1 MRNSLILISVLAL
14 SGCVTLPPM
23 KQIKP
28 DFPTAWPTE
37 TGQAQAAESVAA
49 DWWKAYHDPALDALM
64 AEALAHNRD
73 LALAA
78 ARIEEVRANLGLAKA
93 NLYPEVG
100 IDGNVGRS
108 RVTGKGNMPA
118 GSELTNNNFKLNL
131 QAAWEVDL
139 WGRYRE
145 ASAAARADLLA
156 TEFARHGIQ
165 SSLTSAV
172 AQSYFGLAALDA
184 NLKLAQDTLVN
195 RREAVKL
202 QRLRFEGGVSS
213 ELILRQAEAEAA
225 SIEVSLAQ
233 LAQQVRQQELVLAIL
248 LGRDPRALMQ
258 ASVARSASLFQ
269 LALSPAIAAI
279 IPAGLPSDLLLRR
292 PDLRQA
298 EQKLLSSQARIREA
312 GAAIYPNL
320 SLTAHLGSESK
331 ALSDLFTSP
340 ASIWGLAAGISQT
353 IFNAGRTEAAVNA
366 AGARQDQALIAYE
379 QAVQTAFKEV
389 LDALISH
396 RQARETGLAE
406 ADRTKALKRAAE
418 LAELRFQNGISNYL
432 EVLDARRNLFQAE
445 QGGIEARLLQL
456 VATANLFKAMGGGWD
471 AEAETKT
478 ELKAGLDAE
487 THATEKRTP

>member
-1 MRNSLILISVLAL
+1 METTMRNSLILISLLAL

-28 DFPTAWPTE
+28 DLPTAWPTE
-37 TGQAQAAESVAA
+37 SGQVAENVAA
-49 DWWKAYHDPALDALM
+49 DWWKTYHDPVLDALM

-73 LALAA
+73 LAMAA
-78 ARIEEVRANLGLAKA
+78 ARIEEVRANLGLADA
-93 NLYPEVG
+93 DRYPEVG

-118 GSELTNNNFKLNL
+118 GTQLVNNNFKLNL
-131 QAAWEVDL
+131 RAAWEIDL

-184 NLKLAQDTLVN
+184 NLKLAQDTLAN

-213 ELILRQAEAEAA
+213 ELLMRQAEAEAA

-233 LAQQVRQQELVLAIL
+233 LAQQVRQQELALAVL

-258 ASVARSASLFQ
+258 DSVARGAGLFQ
-269 LALSPAIAAI
+269 LALPPA
-279 IPAGLPSDLLLRR
+279 IPAGLPSELLLRR

-320 SLTAHLGSESK
+320 SLTANLGSESK
-331 ALSDLFTSP
+331 ALSDLFSGP

-396 RQARETGLAE
+396 RQARETGVAE

-418 LAELRFQNGISNYL
+418 LADLRFQNGVSNYL

-445 QGGIEARLLQL
+445 QGSIEARYTQL
-456 VATANLFKAMGGGWD
+456 VATANLFKAMGGGW
-471 AEAETKT
+471 EA
-478 ELKAGLDAE
+478 KAQANTGLDAK
-487 THATEKRTP
+487 THTTDKRTP

>member
-1 MRNSLILISVLAL
+1 METTMRNSLILISMLAL
-14 SGCVTLPPM
+14 TGCVSLPPM

-37 TGQAQAAESVAA
+37 SGQVAENVAA
-49 DWWKAYHDPALDALM
+49 DWWKAYNDPALDALM

-78 ARIEEVRANLGLAKA
+78 ARIEEVRANLGLAEA
-93 NLYPEVG
+93 DRYPEVG
-100 IDGNVGRS
+100 IDGNIGRS
-108 RVTGKGNMPA
+108 RVTGKGNMPT
-118 GSELTNNNFKLNL
+118 GSELTSNNFKLNL
-131 QAAWEVDL
+131 RAAWEVDL

-156 TEFARHGIQ
+156 TEFARHAIQ

-184 NLKLAQDTLVN
+184 NLKLARDTLSN

-202 QRLRFEGGVSS
+202 QRLRYEGGVAS
-213 ELILRQAEAEAA
+213 ELVLRQAEAEAA

-233 LAQQVRQQELVLAIL
+233 LAQQARQQELALAVL

-258 ASVARSASLFQ
+258 ASVTRGAGLFQ
-269 LALSPAIAAI
+269 LALPPA

-298 EQKLLSSQARIREA
+298 EQKLLLSQARIREA

-320 SLTAHLGSESK
+320 SLTANLGSESK

-353 IFNAGRTEAAVNA
+353 IFNAGRTEAAINA

-379 QAVQTAFKEV
+379 QAVQTAFREV

-396 RQARETGLAE
+396 RQARETGVAE
-406 ADRTKALKRAAE
+406 ADRSKALKRAAE
-418 LAELRFQNGISNYL
+418 LADLRFQNGVANYL

-445 QGGIEARLLQL
+445 QGGIEARYTQL
-456 VATANLFKAMGGGWD
+456 VATANLFKAMGGGW
-471 AEAETKT
+471 EAEVAAQT
-478 ELKAGLDAE
+478 GLDAE
-487 THATEKRTP
+487 RLASETPTP

>member
-1 MRNSLILISVLAL
+1 
-14 SGCVTLPPM
+14 
-23 KQIKP
+23 
-28 DFPTAWPTE
+28 
-37 TGQAQAAESVAA
+37 
-49 DWWKAYHDPALDALM
+49 
-64 AEALAHNRD
+64 
-73 LALAA
+73 
-78 ARIEEVRANLGLAKA
+78 
-93 NLYPEVG
+93 
-100 IDGNVGRS
+100 
-108 RVTGKGNMPA
+108 MPA
-118 GSELTNNNFKLNL
+118 GSELTSSNFKLDL
-131 QAAWEVDL
+131 RAAWEVDL

-184 NLKLAQDTLVN
+184 NLKLAQDTLAN
-195 RREAVKL
+195 RHEAVKL

-213 ELILRQAEAEAA
+213 ELLLRQAEAEAA

-233 LAQQVRQQELVLAIL
+233 LAQQVRQQELALAVL

-258 ASVARSASLFQ
+258 ASVTRGASLFQ
-269 LALSPAIAAI
+269 LALPPA

-320 SLTAHLGSESK
+320 SLTANLGSESK

-340 ASIWGLAAGISQT
+340 ANIWGLAVGISQT

-389 LDALISH
+389 FDALISH
-396 RQARETGLAE
+396 RQARETGIAE

-418 LAELRFQNGISNYL
+418 LADLRFQNGVSNYL

-445 QGGIEARLLQL
+445 QGGIEARYAQL
-456 VATANLFKAMGGGWD
+456 VATANLFKAMGGGWE
-471 AEAETKT
+471 AEAVASE
-478 ELKAGLDAE
+478 
-487 THATEKRTP
+487 

>member
-1 MRNSLILISVLAL
+1 MRNRLILISLLAL

-28 DFPTAWPTE
+28 DLPTAWPTE
-37 TGQAQAAESVAA
+37 TGQAQATENVAA

-64 AEALAHNRD
+64 AEALVHNRD

-78 ARIEEVRANLGLAKA
+78 ARIEEVRANLGLADA
-93 NLYPEVG
+93 DRYPEVG

-118 GSELTNNNFKLNL
+118 GTQLVSNNFKLNL
-131 QAAWEVDL
+131 QAAWEIDL
-139 WGRYRE
+139 WGRYRQ

-156 TEFARHGIQ
+156 TEFARRGIQ

-184 NLKLAQDTLVN
+184 NLKLAQDTLAN
-195 RREAVKL
+195 RHEAVKL
-202 QRLRFEGGVSS
+202 QRLRYEGGVAS
-213 ELILRQAEAEAA
+213 ELVLRQAEAEAA

-233 LAQQVRQQELVLAIL
+233 LAQQVRQQELALAVL

-258 ASVARSASLFQ
+258 ASVTRGAGLFQ
-269 LALSPAIAAI
+269 LTLPPA

-320 SLTAHLGSESK
+320 SLTTNLGSESK
-331 ALSDLFTSP
+331 ALADLFTSP

-379 QAVQTAFKEV
+379 QSVQTAFREV
-389 LDALISH
+389 LDALVVH
-396 RQARETGLAE
+396 RQARETGSAE
-406 ADRTKALKRAAE
+406 ADRVQALQRAAE
-418 LAELRFQNGISNYL
+418 LAELRFQHGVSNYL

-445 QGGIEARLLQL
+445 QGGIEARRTQL
-456 VATANLFKAMGGGWD
+456 VATAELFKALGGGW
-471 AEAETKT
+471 
-478 ELKAGLDAE
+478 
-487 THATEKRTP
+487 EK

>member
-1 MRNSLILISVLAL
+1 MRNSLILISLLAL

-28 DFPTAWPTE
+28 DLPIAWPTE
-37 TGQAQAAESVAA
+37 TSQGSVVDNVAA
-49 DWWKAYHDPALDALM
+49 DWWKAYNDPALDALM

-73 LALAA
+73 LSLAA
-78 ARIEEVRANLGLAKA
+78 ARIEEVRANLGLTES
-93 NLYPEVG
+93 NRYPEVG
-100 IDGNVGRS
+100 IDGNIGRS
-108 RVTGKGNMPA
+108 RVTGKGNMPV

-145 ASAAARADLLA
+145 ASTAARADLLA

-184 NLKLAQDTLVN
+184 NLKLAQDTLAN
-195 RREAVKL
+195 RHEAVKL

-213 ELILRQAEAEAA
+213 ELLLRQAEAEAA

-233 LAQQVRQQELVLAIL
+233 LAQQVRQQELALAVL

-258 ASVARSASLFQ
+258 ASVTRGASLFQ
-269 LALSPAIAAI
+269 LALPPA

-396 RQARETGLAE
+396 RQARETGIAE

-418 LAELRFQNGISNYL
+418 LADLRFQNGVSNYL

-445 QGGIEARLLQL
+445 QGGIEARYAQL
-456 VATANLFKAMGGGWD
+456 IATANLFKAMGGGWE
-471 AEAETKT
+471 AEAVASE
-478 ELKAGLDAE
+478 
-487 THATEKRTP
+487 

>member
-1 MRNSLILISVLAL
+1 METTMRNRLILMFLLAL

-28 DFPTAWPTE
+28 DLPTAWPTE
-37 TGQAQAAESVAA
+37 NGQAQATESVAA
-49 DWWKAYHDPALDALM
+49 DWWKAYNDPALDALM

-78 ARIEEVRANLGLAKA
+78 ARIEEVRANLGLTEA
-93 NLYPEVG
+93 NRYPEVG
-100 IDGNVGRS
+100 IDGNIGRS

-118 GSELTNNNFKLNL
+118 ESELTNSNFKLDL
-131 QAAWEVDL
+131 RAAWEVDL
-139 WGRYRE
+139 WGRYRA

-184 NLKLAQDTLVN
+184 NLKLAQDTLAN

-213 ELILRQAEAEAA
+213 ELLLRQAEAEAA

-233 LAQQVRQQELVLAIL
+233 LAQQVRQQELSLAVL

-258 ASVARSASLFQ
+258 ASVTRGAGLFQ
-269 LALSPAIAAI
+269 LALPPAI
-279 IPAGLPSDLLLRR
+279 PSGLPSDLLLRR

-396 RQARETGLAE
+396 RQARETGTAE
-406 ADRTKALKRAAE
+406 AERTKALKRAAE
-418 LAELRFQNGISNYL
+418 LADLRFQNGVSNYL

-445 QGGIEARLLQL
+445 QGSIEARYAQL
-456 VATANLFKAMGGGWD
+456 VATANLFKAMGGGWE
-471 AEAETKT
+471 AKAETKT
-478 ELKAGLDAE
+478 GLKTGIDVEVLTTA
-487 THATEKRTP
+487 R

>member
-1 MRNSLILISVLAL
+1 MRNSLILISLLAL

-28 DFPTAWPTE
+28 DLPTAWPTE
-37 TGQAQAAESVAA
+37 SGQVAENVAA
-49 DWWKAYHDPALDALM
+49 DWWKTYHDPVLDALM

-73 LALAA
+73 LAMAA
-78 ARIEEVRANLGLAKA
+78 ARIEEVRANLGLADA
-93 NLYPEVG
+93 DRYPEVG

-118 GSELTNNNFKLNL
+118 GTQLVNNNFKLNL
-131 QAAWEVDL
+131 RAAWEIDL

-184 NLKLAQDTLVN
+184 NLKLAQDTLAN

-213 ELILRQAEAEAA
+213 ELLMRQAEAEAA

-233 LAQQVRQQELVLAIL
+233 LAQQVRQQELALAVL

-258 ASVARSASLFQ
+258 DSVARGAGLFQ
-269 LALSPAIAAI
+269 LALPPA
-279 IPAGLPSDLLLRR
+279 IPAGLPSELLLRR

-320 SLTAHLGSESK
+320 SLTANLGSESK
-331 ALSDLFTSP
+331 ALSDLFSGP

-396 RQARETGLAE
+396 RQARETGVAE

-418 LAELRFQNGISNYL
+418 LADLRFQNGVSNYL

-445 QGGIEARLLQL
+445 QGSIEARYTQL
-456 VATANLFKAMGGGWD
+456 VATANLFKAMGGGW
-471 AEAETKT
+471 EA
-478 ELKAGLDAE
+478 KAQANTGLDAK
-487 THATEKRTP
+487 THTTDKRTP

>member
-1 MRNSLILISVLAL
+1 METTMRKTLLLLTLLAL
-14 SGCVTLPPM
+14 AGCVTLPPM
-23 KQIKP
+23 KQLQSDLPASWQKG
-28 DFPTAWPTE
+28 
-37 TGQAQAAESVAA
+37 GQEGNPQATVAA
-49 DWWKAYHDPALDALM
+49 DWWKAYNDPALDKLM

-73 LALAA
+73 LKLAA
-78 ARIEEVRANLGLAKA
+78 ARIEEARASLGLAEA
-93 NLYPEVG
+93 DRYPEVQIG
-100 IDGNVGRS
+100 ADAGRS
-108 RVTGKGNMPA
+108 RVTSKGTMPITTPT
-118 GSELTNNNFKLNL
+118 SNNFKLNL

-139 WGRYRE
+139 WGRYRA

-156 TEFARHGIQ
+156 TEYARQAIH
-165 SSLTSAV
+165 SSLTGTL
-172 AQSYFGLAALDA
+172 AQSYFALAALDA
-184 NLKLAQDTLVN
+184 QTRLAQDTLAN

-213 ELILRQAEAEAA
+213 ELLLRQAEAEAA
-225 SIEVSLAQ
+225 NIEVSLAQ
-233 LAQQVRQQELVLAIL
+233 LAQQVRQQELALAVL

-258 ASVARSASLFQ
+258 TSVTRGAGLFQ
-269 LALSPAIAAI
+269 LALPPAI
-279 IPAGLPSDLLLRR
+279 PSGLPSDLLLRR

-389 LDALISH
+389 LDALVAH
-396 RQARETGLAE
+396 RQARETSSAE
-406 ADRTKALKRAAE
+406 ADRVRALQRAAE
-418 LAELRFQNGISNYL
+418 LAALRFQNGVSNYL
-432 EVLDARRNLFQAE
+432 EVLDAQRVFRAARSELIAARYE
-445 QGGIEARLLQL
+445 HAAAWVEIERLRAIPGG
-456 VATANLFKAMGGGWD
+456 
-471 AEAETKT
+471 KT
-478 ELKAGLDAE
+478 E
-487 THATEKRTP
+487 

>member
-1 MRNSLILISVLAL
+1 MRNSLILISLLAL

-28 DFPTAWPTE
+28 DLPTAWPTE
-37 TGQAQAAESVAA
+37 TGQTQATDNVAA
-49 DWWKAYHDPALDALM
+49 DWWKAYNDPALDALM

-78 ARIEEVRANLGLAKA
+78 ARIEEVRANLGLADA
-93 NLYPEVG
+93 DRYPEVG

-118 GSELTNNNFKLNL
+118 GTQLVNSNFKLNL
-131 QAAWEVDL
+131 QAAWEIDL

-184 NLKLAQDTLVN
+184 NLKLAQDTLAN

-213 ELILRQAEAEAA
+213 ELVLRQAEAEAA

-233 LAQQVRQQELVLAIL
+233 LAQQVRQQELALAVL

-258 ASVARSASLFQ
+258 DSVARGAGLFQ
-269 LALSPAIAAI
+269 LALPPA
-279 IPAGLPSDLLLRR
+279 IPAGLPSELLLRR

-320 SLTAHLGSESK
+320 SLTANLGSESK
-331 ALSDLFTSP
+331 ALSDMFSGP

-396 RQARETGLAE
+396 RQARETSVAE
-406 ADRTKALKRAAE
+406 ANRSQALKRAAE
-418 LAELRFQNGISNYL
+418 LAELRFQNGVSNYL

-445 QGGIEARLLQL
+445 QGGIEARWAQL
-456 VATANLFKAMGGGWD
+456 VATANLFKTMGGGWESK
-471 AEAETKT
+471 AEK
-478 ELKAGLDAE
+478 KAGLKTGIDAE
-487 THATEKRTP
+487 IVSTTR

>member
-1 MRNSLILISVLAL
+1 METTMRNRLILISVLVL
-14 SGCVTLPPM
+14 SGCVSLPPM

-28 DFPTAWPTE
+28 DLPVAWPTE
-37 TGQAQAAESVAA
+37 SGQVAENVAA

-78 ARIEEVRANLGLAKA
+78 ARIEEVRANLGLADA
-93 NLYPEVG
+93 DRYPEVG

-131 QAAWEVDL
+131 QAAWEIDL

-165 SSLTSAV
+165 SSLTSTV
-172 AQSYFGLAALDA
+172 AQSYFSLAALDA
-184 NLKLAQDTLVN
+184 NLKLAQETLAN
-195 RREAVKL
+195 RHEAVKL

-213 ELILRQAEAEAA
+213 ELVLRQTEAEAA

-233 LAQQVRQQELVLAIL
+233 LSQQVRQQELALAVL

-258 ASVARSASLFQ
+258 ASVARGAGLFQ
-269 LALSPAIAAI
+269 LTMPPA

-312 GAAIYPNL
+312 SAAIYPNL
-320 SLTAHLGSESK
+320 SLTANLGSESK
-331 ALSDLFTSP
+331 ALSDLFSSS

-353 IFNAGRTEAAVNA
+353 LFNAGRTEAAVNA

-379 QAVQTAFKEV
+379 QAVQTAFREV
-389 LDALISH
+389 LDALVAH
-396 RQARETGLAE
+396 RQARETGSAE

-418 LAELRFQNGISNYL
+418 LAELRFQNGVSNYL

-445 QGGIEARLLQL
+445 QGRIEARRTQL
-456 VATANLFKAMGGGWD
+456 AATADLFKALGGGW
-471 AEAETKT
+471 EQ
-478 ELKAGLDAE
+478 
-487 THATEKRTP
+487 

>member
-1 MRNSLILISVLAL
+1 MRNSLILISLLAL

-28 DFPTAWPTE
+28 DLPTAWPTE
-37 TGQAQAAESVAA
+37 TGQVADNVAA
-49 DWWKAYHDPALDALM
+49 DWWKAYNDPALDALM
-64 AEALAHNRD
+64 AEALAQNRD

-78 ARIEEVRANLGLAKA
+78 ARIEEVRANLGLADA
-93 NLYPEVG
+93 DRYPEVG

-108 RVTGKGNMPA
+108 RVTGKGNLPV
-118 GSELTNNNFKLNL
+118 GSELINNNFKLNL
-131 QAAWEVDL
+131 QAAWEIDL

-172 AQSYFGLAALDA
+172 AQSYFGLATLDA
-184 NLKLAQDTLVN
+184 NLKLAQDTLAN

-202 QRLRFEGGVSS
+202 QRLRYEGGVSS
-213 ELILRQAEAEAA
+213 ELVLRQAEAEAA
-225 SIEVSLAQ
+225 NIEVSLAQ
-233 LAQQVRQQELVLAIL
+233 LAQQVRQQELALAVL

-258 ASVARSASLFQ
+258 DSVARGAGLFQ
-269 LALSPAIAAI
+269 LALPPA

-298 EQKLLSSQARIREA
+298 EQKLLISQARIREA

-320 SLTAHLGSESK
+320 SLTANLGSESK
-331 ALSDLFTSP
+331 ALSDLFTGP

-366 AGARQDQALIAYE
+366 ASARQDQALIAYE

-396 RQARETGLAE
+396 RQARDTSFAE
-406 ADRTKALKRAAE
+406 ANRSKALKRAAE
-418 LAELRFQNGISNYL
+418 LADLRYQNGVSNYL

-445 QGGIEARLLQL
+445 QGGIESRYTQL
-456 VATANLFKAMGGGWD
+456 VATANLFKAMGGGW
-471 AEAETKT
+471 EALGEPKT
-478 ELKAGLDAE
+478 DLNIAIKTGLVSPA
-487 THATEKRTP
+487 H

>member
-1 MRNSLILISVLAL
+1 METTMRNRLILISILAL
-14 SGCVTLPPM
+14 TGCVTLPPM

-28 DFPTAWPTE
+28 DLPTAWPSE
-37 TGQAQAAESVAA
+37 AGQVAIKAAESVAA
-49 DWWKAYHDPALDALM
+49 DWWKAYNDPALDALM

-73 LALAA
+73 LSLAA
-78 ARIEEVRANLGLAKA
+78 ARIEEVRANLGLANA
-93 NLYPEVG
+93 DRYPEVSIG
-100 IDGNVGRS
+100 GNVGRS
-108 RVTGKGNMPA
+108 KVSSKGTMSVTSP
-118 GSELTNNNFKLNL
+118 TNNNFKLNL
-131 QAAWEVDL
+131 QAAWEIDL

-156 TEFARHGIQ
+156 TEFARHGIL

-184 NLKLAQDTLVN
+184 NLKLAQDTLAN
-195 RREAVKL
+195 RHEAVKL

-213 ELILRQAEAEAA
+213 ELLLRQAEAEAA

-233 LAQQVRQQELVLAIL
+233 FAQQVRQQELALAVL
-248 LGRDPRALMQ
+248 LGRDPRALTQ
-258 ASVARSASLFQ
+258 AFVTRGAGLFQ
-269 LALSPAIAAI
+269 LALPPAI
-279 IPAGLPSDLLLRR
+279 PSGLPSDLLLRR

-320 SLTAHLGSESK
+320 SLTANLGSESK

-340 ASIWGLAAGISQT
+340 ANIWGLAAGISQT

-379 QAVQTAFKEV
+379 QAFQTAFKEV

-396 RQARETGLAE
+396 RQARETGTAE
-406 ADRTKALKRAAE
+406 AERTKALKRAAE
-418 LAELRFQNGISNYL
+418 LADLRFQNGVSNYL

-445 QGGIEARLLQL
+445 QGGIEARFAQL
-456 VATANLFKAMGGGWD
+456 VATANLFKAMGGGWE
-471 AEAETKT
+471 AKAETKT
-478 ELKAGLDAE
+478 GLKTGIDVEVLTTA
-487 THATEKRTP
+487 R